1 MTLSVVD
8 LHPGKVAE
16 VIVHDETNRIQAQLL
31 IDMPFGPFPMALGV
45 LWCDP
50 APTFDA
56 AVAAQSHAVAADH
69 AADLDALLRKGQSW
83 EIAAKDFH
91 AV

>member
-1 MTLSVVD
+1 M
-8 LHPGKVAE
+8 
-16 VIVHDETNRIQAQLL
+16 IHDETNHTLAQLL

-45 LWCDP
+45 IWCSP

-56 AVAAQSHAVAADH
+56 AVGEQNAAAA
-69 AADLDALLRKGQSW
+69 AGKPVDLDALLRKGQSW

-91 AV
+91 TV

>member
-1 MTLSVVD
+1 M
-8 LHPGKVAE
+8 
-16 VIVHDETNRIQAQLL
+16 VHDETNRIMAQLL

-45 LWCDP
+45 IWCDP

-56 AVAAQSHAVAADH
+56 AVAAQNAAVDRAAKP
-69 AADLDALLRKGQSW
+69 ADLNALLRKGQSW